1 MLETRVDLISKDLYE
16 AHKPSCTVVFIG
28 RTKSATETTSLP
40 EHQDERSMRKSV
52 VMESVLQCSKVPPLR

>member
-1 MLETRVDLISKDLYE
+1 MLETRVDLIGEDLYE
-16 AHKPSCTVVFIG
+16 VPKPSCTVVFIG

-52 VMESVLQCSKVPPLR
+52 VMDSVPQCGEVPPLG